1 VPVDDRAGLAYRP
14 RGEEG
19 RVYLDSM
26 GLETVTVLSCSGK
39 VFAAV
44 FAAGVV
50 DSELLRGGSGGAK
63 GVE

>member
-1 VPVDDRAGLAYRP
+1 MPVDDRAGLAYRP

-19 RVYLDSM
+19 RAYLDSM
-26 GLETVTVLSCSGK
+26 GLETMAVLSWSGK
-39 VFAAV
+39 DFAAV

-50 DSELLRGGSGGAK
+50 DSELLLGGRGGAK